1 MWKLIEKIDISQGSE
16 TGAVVYYL
24 GSSVSWQNWQHV
36 YTAVTR
42 GKKEVHI
49 LGTHLVLSKAIAA
62 KPNVRWTSLKY
73 QLNKILPVSWSFYSP
88 WSLCSYCEP
97 TFMWV
102 QGIFFKVH
110 KSLVVA
116 NVFHH
121 EPVLACLL
129 VPVFYF
135 QDNLRLHLDIE
146 N

>member
-88 WSLCSYCEP
+88 WVHTVNQLLCECKEFFSRFTRALSLQMFFTMNQSLLFSWYRY
-97 TFMWV
+97 F
-102 QGIFFKVH
+102 IFKII
-110 KSLVVA
+110 
-116 NVFHH
+116 
-121 EPVLACLL
+121 
-129 VPVFYF
+129 
-135 QDNLRLHLDIE
+135 LDFILI
-146 N
+146 